1 MAMVQATN
9 LGYPRIGAK
18 RELKK
23 ALEQFWSGNLS
34 ETVLLEQTGSLRKQ
48 HWLLQQRLGLQ
59 HIPSN
64 DFSLYDQVLDTIA
77 MVGAVPARYHWR
89 GTHVDLQTYFA
100 MARGVGQDQGRSSAM
115 PAMEM
120 TKWFDTNYHYIVPEF
135 EEGQQFFLAST
146 KPLDEFLEARE
157 LGIHSRP
164 VLLGPVSF
172 LLLGKPHHPSVR
184 SLSLLERLLPVYEE
198 VIRRLTAAGADWIQM
213 DEPCLA
219 LDLDAGA
226 QAAFQTAYAR
236 LAMVSPQARLLLATS
251 FGDLRENLPL
261 VLRLP
266 VAAVHLDLVCAP
278 QQLEQALPA
287 VPPSLS
293 LSLGVVDGRNVW
305 RTGLDRALALIEQG
319 VQALGAERILVGP
332 TCTLLHVPVDLA
344 LEARLGEEIRSWLA
358 FANQKV
364 EEVVLLTRT
373 INEGS
378 EDIVPALQ
386 ENRQIQASFFY

>member
-1 MAMVQATN
+1 MAQATN
-9 LGYPRIGAK
+9 LGYPRIGTK

-23 ALEQFWSGNLS
+23 ALEHFWLGQLS
-34 ETVLLEQTGSLRKQ
+34 ETALLEQAAALRRH
-48 HWLLQQRLGLQ
+48 HWFVQQQFGLN

-64 DFSLYDQVLDTIA
+64 DFSLYDHVLDTIA

-89 GTHVDLQTYFA
+89 GTRIDLQTYFA
-100 MARGVGQDQGRSSAM
+100 MARGVGQDRGRSSAM

-146 KPLDEFLEARE
+146 RPLDEFLEARA

-172 LLLGKPHHPSVR
+172 LL
-184 SLSLLERLLPVYEE
+184 PVYEE
-198 VIRRLTAAGADWIQM
+198 VIRQLTASGADWIQM

-236 LAMVSPQARLLLATS
+236 LAMVSPQARLLLATY

-266 VAAVHLDLVCAP
+266 VAAVHLDLVRAP

-305 RTGLDRALALIEQG
+305 HTGLDRALALIERG

-332 TCTLLHVPVDLA
+332 PAHCCMC
-344 LEARLGEEIRSWLA
+344 RLTWRSKRA
-358 FANQKV
+358 SMRSYAHGSPSP
-364 EEVVLLTRT
+364 TRK
-373 INEGS
+373 S
-378 EDIVPALQ
+378 K
-386 ENRQIQASFFY
+386 RSCC